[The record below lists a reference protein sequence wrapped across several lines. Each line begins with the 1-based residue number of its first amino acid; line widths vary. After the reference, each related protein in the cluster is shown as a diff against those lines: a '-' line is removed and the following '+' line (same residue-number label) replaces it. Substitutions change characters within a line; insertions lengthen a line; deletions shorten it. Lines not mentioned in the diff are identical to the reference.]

1 MMTRLYQRQYQ
12 NEIDS
17 LVRTV
22 KIVTKD
28 IGMKFGIGKC
38 SVTAM
43 KMGKVVKCNGTKLEN
58 VEEISQIG
66 EEGYKYLGILE
77 KGDICQK
84 EMKESIRK
92 EYFKRL
98 KATLKL
104 KFNAKNVFQAINT
117 LVVPTVR
124 YSAGIIEW
132 TKEGVKEMDRETRK
146 IITMYGGLHPRSN
159 VERLYLPRSEGGR
172 GLVSIE
178 DCVNNERQNLAL
190 YAIRSNEKLTIAA
203 TTELK
208 LEKFINVQNRLERRK
223 QHLTEWKEKAV
234 YSQLLRET
242 ESTDDGNRWEWLKQ
256 GKLKRE
262 TKSILCAAQEQ
273 ALQVNAIKYSID
285 KTSNTPL

>member
-1 MMTRLYQRQYQ
+1 MRLYQWQYQ

-22 KIVTKD
+22 GIVTKD
-28 IGMKFGIGKC
+28 IGMKFGIDKC
-38 SVTAM
+38 SVLAM
-43 KMGKVVKCNGTKLEN
+43 KMGKVVKCNGIKLEN

-77 KGDICQK
+77 KGGICQE

-104 KFNAKNVFQAINT
+104 KFNAKNVFQVINT
-117 LVVPTVR
+117 LVLLTVR
-124 YSAGIIEW
+124 FSAGIIES
-132 TKEGVKEMDRETRK
+132 TKEAVKEIDRETRK
-146 IITMYGGLHPRSN
+146 IITMCGGLHSRSN
-159 VERLYLPRSEGGR
+159 VEWLCLTRSEGGR

-178 DCVNNERQNLAL
+178 DCVNNERENLAL
-190 YAIRSNEKLTIAA
+190 YALRSNEKLIIAA
-203 TTELK
+203 TTEIK

-223 QHLTEWKEKAV
+223 EHLTEWKEKAV
-234 YSQLLRET
+234 HSQFLRET
-242 ESTDDGNRWEWLKQ
+242 VSTDDGNRREWLKQ
-256 GKLKRE
+256 GELKRE

-273 ALQVNAIKYSID
+273 ALRVNVIKYSID